1 MGYYMAGDWYE
12 AQGDPG
18 AKLRALRRAGT
29 FMPGAGRKGLKLI
42 KGGLKRVG
50 AKGLPALGPGR
61 RRRYRRIN
69 PCNPRALRRALRR
82 AKAFEHFAR
91 RVIRIT
97 HPPRF
102 ARVKFRFPK
111 RRKRL

>member
-12 AQGDPG
+12 AAGDPG
-18 AKLRALRRAGT
+18 KKMRLLRKAGK

-42 KGGLKRVG
+42 KGLKGKLKMPG
-50 AKGLPALGPGR
+50 AAGR
-61 RRRYRRIN
+61 RHRRIN

-91 RVIRIT
+91 RVIHIT
-97 HPPRF
+97 HPPRY
-102 ARVKFRFPK
+102 ARVKFRFPRK
-111 RRKRL
+111 RRRS